1 MTDPVRKFSRT
12 QIFTGLLTASVAM
25 GNIAQA
31 QQLEEVIVTA
41 QKRVESLQDVP
52 ISITAVSGEK
62 MNEAGIFKIE
72 DLQTFTPNLSM
83 TETGISTQIYI
94 RGIGTGNNQGF
105 EQSVGQYVD
114 GVHYGRQQ
122 LLRAPF
128 LDLERVEVLRGP
140 QSILF
145 GKNSIAGALNMT
157 TATPVDEFTGSLSGK
172 YSPDG
177 DITEFTGIIN
187 GAITDNLYGRI
198 AARKYDENGWME
210 NTTLGDDEPQR
221 DESAIRG
228 TLLWNATDDLTITF
242 KAEYDEFDVDG
253 RQIEIVQDD
262 PAIAG
267 SPIPGLNFSQILGVL
282 GYPGGIEES
291 KQNNKRQRDEAEFS
305 ENEIENYTLTVDYQL
320 GENTLTAITGFV
332 GYEFLEA
339 CDCDFVGAPVFDV
352 LIDEEYEQFSQ
363 EIRLVSPGGETIDW
377 IGGAF
382 YQESDLD
389 YQSLLTVPTNS
400 LLGSVSAALAPL
412 TGTAGTRDYTADSEM
427 WAVFGQ
433 ATWNISDTL
442 RATVGARYTSEDKE
456 ATREVNITDPATGLP
471 STNPVAPTLWFAVF
485 GIENEQFM
493 GHKLDGDR
501 DESVFTPLVNVQ
513 WDVSDDIMLYA
524 SYSSGFKSGG
534 FDAASNSVASW
545 EFEEEE
551 ATTYEAGMKS
561 YLLDG
566 SLEFNAAVYLTD
578 YDDLQVSQFDGTL
591 GFTVGNAAETRVW
604 GLEVDGRWA
613 ITDNLTAGYGLAYL
627 DHEYKD
633 YSNGNCY
640 NRQVPDGDF
649 APNGEQLCDY
659 TGKSGQ
665 YTPEWSGFASLNH
678 VYPLSA
684 GLDLNSSVD
693 VSYTG
698 EQNTHVN
705 LDPQWE
711 VDDLTTMNLRMGLY
725 AERWDVA
732 VLVQNLTDEQ
742 QFTYVGNTPLSGST
756 FGTNTF
762 YSFMSR
768 PRTTY
773 LQATWHF

>member
-1 MTDPVRKFSRT
+1 MSTPKRVFNRT
-12 QIFTGLLTASVAM
+12 RLFTGLLAATAITA
-25 GNIAQA
+25 GAAQA
-31 QQLEEVIVTA
+31 QQLEEVVVTA

-52 ISITAVSGEK
+52 ISITAVSGDK
-62 MNEAGIFKIE
+62 MAEAGIFKIE
-72 DLQTFTPNLSM
+72 DLQNLTPNLSM

-114 GVHYGRQQ
+114 GIYYGRQQ

-157 TATPVDEFTGSLSGK
+157 TRKPTDEFEASIGGQ

-177 DITEFTGIIN
+177 DITEFTGIVS
-187 GAITDNLYGRI
+187 GGLTDNLAGRL
-198 AARKYDENGWME
+198 ALRKYDEDGWME
-210 NTTLGDDEPQR
+210 NTTLDDDEPER

-228 TLLWNATDDLTITF
+228 TLVWDPTDNLRVSF

-262 PAIAG
+262 PALPG
-267 SPIPGLNFSQILGVL
+267 SPLPGFTFSQILGLL
-282 GYPGGIEES
+282 GYPDAIEET

-305 ENEIENYTLTVDYQL
+305 ENEITNYTLTLDYQW
-320 GENTLTAITGFV
+320 GENTLTAVTGIV

-339 CDCDFVGAPVFDV
+339 CDCDFVAAPIFDV
-352 LIDEEYEQFSQ
+352 LIDEEYDQFSQ
-363 EIRLVSPGGETIDW
+363 EIRLASPGGERLDW
-377 IGGAF
+377 IAGVF
-382 YQESDLD
+382 YQESELD
-389 YQSLLTVPTNS
+389 YNDDLTVPANS
-400 LLGSVSAALAPL
+400 LLGAANPVLAPL
-412 TGTAGTRDYTADSEM
+412 SNTAGLRTYNADSEL

-433 ATWNISDTL
+433 ATLNLTDNLRFTL
-442 RATVGARYTSEDKE
+442 GGRYTDEDKE
-456 ATREVNITDPATGLP
+456 ADREVNIVNAETGEFVP
-471 STNPVAPTLWFAVF
+471 TPVATLWYGAF
-485 GIENEQFM
+485 GIESEQFL
-493 GHKLDGDR
+493 GHSLDGDR
-501 DESVFTPLVNVQ
+501 DEGVFTPLVNVQ
-513 WDVSDDIMLYA
+513 WDITQDIMLYA
-524 SYSSGFKSGG
+524 AYSTGFKSGG
-534 FDAASNSVASW
+534 FDARSNSVASW
-545 EFEEEE
+545 EFEDEE
-551 ATTYEAGMKS
+551 ATTYEIGMKS
-561 YLLDG
+561 FLLD
-566 SLEFNAAVYLTD
+566 SRLEFNAAAYYTD

-591 GFTVGNAAETRVW
+591 GFTVGNAKETRVW
-604 GLEVDGRWA
+604 GVEIDGRWA
-613 ITDNLTAGYGLAYL
+613 ITDNLIAAYGVAYL

-633 YSNGNCY
+633 YANGNCY
-640 NRQVPDGDF
+640 NRQVPDGDIVD
-649 APNGEQLCDY
+649 GEQLCDY

-665 YTPEWSGFASLNH
+665 YTPEWTGFASLNH
-678 VYPLSA
+678 VFPLT
-684 GLDLNSSVD
+684 GELDLNTSFD
-693 VSYTG
+693 LSYTG

-711 VDDLTTMNLRMGLY
+711 VDDITIMNFRVGLY
-725 AERWDVA
+725 ADNWDIA
-732 VLVQNLTDEQ
+732 VLVQNLSDEQ
-742 QFTYVGNTPLSGST
+742 QFSYVGNTPLSGSS